1 MQLRSVAIPADS
13 IIALRHAEPGV
24 GGENLS
30 PDLAWSGAPEGTR
43 SFLVTCFDPDAPTGS
58 GWWHL
63 VVADIPAGVSELAA
77 GADVPTG
84 ARSWPNDY
92 GYAGWGGPWPPPGPA
107 HHYVFRVAALDVE
120 RLDVPD
126 DTSRASA
133 LLTASFHTLAD
144 ASFIATFA
152 NPAS

>member
-1 MQLRSVAIPADS
+1 MDLRSVAIPADS
-13 IIALRHAEPGV
+13 IIRLRHAEPGV

-30 PDLAWSGAPEGTR
+30 PDLTWSGAPDGTR

-63 VVADIPAGVSELAA
+63 VVADLPVGVTGLEEGVA
-77 GADVPTG
+77 VPDA

-92 GYAGWGGPWPPPGPA
+92 GHTGWGGPWPPPGPA
-107 HHYVFRVAALDVE
+107 HYYVFRVAALDVE
-120 RLDVPD
+120 RLEVPD
-126 DTSRASA
+126 DTSRANA
-133 LLTASFHTLAD
+133 LLTASFHTLAE

>member
-30 PDLAWSGAPEGTR
+30 PDLAWSGAPAGTR

-63 VVADIPAGVSELAA
+63 IVADIPAGVTELAA
-77 GADVPTG
+77 GEDVPAG

-92 GYAGWGGPWPPPGPA
+92 GYTGWGGPWPPPGPA

-126 DTSRASA
+126 DTSRANA
-133 LLTASFHTLAD
+133 LLTASFHTLAE
-144 ASFIATFA
+144 ASFVATFA